1 MSKSAKEAMFYR
13 NQGILSA
20 LETVKAGGIEA
31 LGRKIEFYNITGVS
45 MLPAKHEDEYII
57 YKLSEHA
64 TEVAIAFALTTLM
77 DEFSFSR
84 YQLEKFKK
92 SFDAKVFEV
101 LSGGNIDQ
109 AMADQVDRLAKEAG
123 IEVVIPGEKDNAD

>member
-1 MSKSAKEAMFYR
+1 MSKNAKEAMFYR

-20 LETVKAGGIEA
+20 LDAVKKGGIEA
-31 LGRKIEFYNITGVS
+31 LERKVEFYNITGIS

-101 LSGGNIDQ
+101 LNSGNMDQ
-109 AMADQVDRLAKEAG
+109 SMSDQVDRLAKEAG
-123 IEVVIPGEKDNAD
+123 IEVVIPDMK

>member
-20 LETVKAGGIEA
+20 LDIVKSGGIEA
-31 LGRKIEFYNITGVS
+31 LERKVEFYNITGVS
-45 MLPAKHEDEYII
+45 MLPAKHESEYII

-101 LSGGNIDQ
+101 LNSGNMDQ
-109 AMADQVDRLAKEAG
+109 SMSEQVDRLAREAG
-123 IEVVIPGEKDNAD
+123 IEVVIPDLR